1 MQRMRVTTIY
11 LLLVIV
17 IAGSAGV
24 GVAQQQYDLSTDSD
38 VSVPSRTVERLGG
51 TFEISAVAKADPG
64 DTLDVSI
71 DAPDTNV
78 TVTIFDS
85 DQQRVETPVINSQTS
100 SFQETLESANYSAGT
115 YGMVLTDVDAGG
127 RAEAAHPILIRG
139 YEVNNPSVSDTSVTA
154 GTDVTLSADIQKLRG
169 DDGTT
174 VEFVLANENTRHVE
188 TSSID
193 GDGEYSATF
202 ETGDLSGSYEAIA
215 SVRGSDTVLGQKERL
230 GVGVVSG
237 SDDLTVSEPEDTAT
251 ESGGG
256 GGGGGGGAAGVATE
270 ASTPSSTQE
279 APSGTSAP
287 ESQDQNE
294 NVDQGPAPV
303 VAAITDAQPDE
314 SGTTVDVGGSSVD
327 EVTFDT
333 SDTPGGSVLA
343 VGQSAEITETFS
355 DQFGDDRV
363 KAAVDITPP
372 EQLRDNEATIEF
384 RLTDEEI
391 GETSIETLQVVRQVD
406 SGVQLLST
414 DVESDENG
422 VVITAETPGF
432 SEFAVV
438 SIEEDTPTGTEANA
452 EDTGTDND
460 GVTTPSEEVS
470 ESPTTPVSTP
480 TGIIG
485 ILGVLGIIAFLIGRT
500 IKN

>member
-11 LLLVIV
+11 FLLVIV

-38 VSVPSRTVERLGG
+38 VTVPSRTVERLGG

-193 GDGEYSATF
+193 GDDEYSATF

-215 SVRGSDTVLGQKERL
+215 SVRGSDTVLGQEERL

-237 SDDLTVSEPEDTAT
+237 SDDLTVSEPEDTGT
-251 ESGGG
+251 ESG

-270 ASTPSSTQE
+270 ASTPASTQE

-303 VAAITDAQPDE
+303 VAVITDAQPDE

-333 SDTPGGSVLA
+333 SDTPEGSVLA

-355 DQFGDDRV
+355 GQFGDDRV

-372 EQLRDNEATIEF
+372 EQLRDNEAIIEF

-452 EDTGTDND
+452 EDTGANND

-480 TGIIG
+480 TGIIN